1 MAKITP
7 QMVNEAMLEVGKQM
21 QPRMAAQ
28 IQRDYENMSASQR
41 MQMNSMSRLL
51 ADELNKRLAS

>member
-1 MAKITP
+1 MAKVTA

-28 IQRDYENMSASQR
+28 IQRDYEGMSASQR